1 MASQTSLL
9 VRGKRRIKKKLERRW
24 STLVGFPLDQDSA
37 QKKRTPFFLVH
48 PFCPAVPTCI
58 KEPDSVHTQP
68 RFCREK
74 DGKRDQNRSAFPH
87 EKIPRKSPFFLRPC
101 MVAKKTKVF
110 FLRNRRN
117 LGLFC
122 ESKTAQRSHKT
133 EQKRIF
139 CARLCKLPF
148 FLRPRKW
155 DGLFCDHRWTL
166 SLFFYRINEQ

>member
-1 MASQTSLL
+1 M
-9 VRGKRRIKKKLERRW
+9 
-24 STLVGFPLDQDSA
+24 GFPLDQDSA

-68 RFCREK
+68 RFYREK

-87 EKIPRKSPFFLRPC
+87 EKFPRKSPFILRPC
-101 MVAKKTKVF
+101 MVAKKTQVF

-133 EQKRIF
+133 ERKRIF
-139 CARLCKLPF
+139 LRPF
-148 FLRPRKW
+148 VQITVFFETKKVGWTFLRPSV
-155 DGLFCDHRWTL
+155 D
-166 SLFFYRINEQ
+166 SFFILL